1 MVFTRKRRS
10 QQKRQ
15 LTQLNG
21 SLNDIVIGSNTKVG
35 VIEKQTLES
44 QTHLHY
50 NKWERIADGDISTHQ
65 NQVIGNNIDD
75 RIRKA
80 VDSTVK
86 TVANRMHDVALT
98 AMDNVVISRVEKAV
112 RAISASPGHGP
123 TSTFENPDRRDFVGN
138 T

>member
-1 MVFTRKRRS
+1 M
-10 QQKRQ
+10 
-15 LTQLNG
+15 
-21 SLNDIVIGSNTKVG
+21 NDIVIGSNTKVG
-35 VIEKQTLES
+35 VIEKETLES
-44 QTHLHY
+44 QTHLDY

-112 RAISASPGHGP
+112 RAISASSGHGP
-123 TSTFENPDRRDFVGN
+123 TSTFENPHRRDFVGN
-138 T
+138 TKTLRSSRPPAD